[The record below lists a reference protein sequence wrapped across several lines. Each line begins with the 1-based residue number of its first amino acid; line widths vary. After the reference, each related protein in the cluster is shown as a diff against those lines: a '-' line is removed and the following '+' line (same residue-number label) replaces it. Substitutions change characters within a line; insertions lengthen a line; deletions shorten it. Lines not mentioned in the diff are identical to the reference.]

1 MTRVRIPAKALLIKM
16 GKSLDLQKHN
26 LVPVHKK
33 LTAEEAENFLKE
45 YNISPQ
51 QLPKLFSGDPIAKQ
65 IDAKPG
71 EIVKIERESKTG
83 KNVYYRLVV
92 KHA

>member
-1 MTRVRIPAKALLIKM
+1 MTRVRIPAKALLNKM
-16 GKSLDLQKHN
+16 AKGVDLQKHN
-26 LVPVHKK
+26 LVPLHKK
-33 LTAEEAENFLKE
+33 LNPKEAENFLKE

-65 IDAKPG
+65 MDFKAG
-71 EIVKIERESKTG
+71 DIVRIERESKTG

-92 KHA
+92 DHA